1 MGRRKRTSTAE
12 DFMDIVAMLP
22 WWAGVGLAVLS
33 YLLFAS
39 LAARGAP
46 AMTPSQMG
54 AAVAGTLISTVSQL
68 LKYVVPLLCL
78 AGAGMSAYR
87 RAERTKLL
95 ATATDGDTSL
105 EVSRMTWQQ
114 FELLVGEAFRSQGYG
129 VAELG
134 GAGPDGGVDL
144 VLTKNGS
151 RYLVQCKQW
160 QAFKV
165 GVSVVREL
173 FGVMTAQ
180 RAAGGFLVTSGRLT
194 KEAQAFAAGK
204 NITLIDGDRLAKFL
218 RSGQAGRP
226 LAPNMDRD
234 ILNTLQP
241 ASTAAQPA
249 PPLATADASG
259 RPAAEKV
266 PPCPRCGK
274 HMVRRMARQGSN
286 AGSAF
291 WGCSAYPECRG
302 TQPIELRS

>member
-1 MGRRKRTSTAE
+1 
-12 DFMDIVAMLP
+12 MDIVAMLP

-39 LAARGAP
+39 LAARGVP
-46 AMTPSQMG
+46 AMTPTQMG

-68 LKYVVPLLCL
+68 LKYFVPLLCL

-95 ATATDGDTSL
+95 ATATGGDTSL

-114 FELLVGEAFRSQGYG
+114 FELLVGEAFRSQGYC

-144 VLTKNGS
+144 VLTKNGA

-160 QAFKV
+160 RAFKV

-173 FGVMTAQ
+173 FGVMAAQ
-180 RAAGGFLVTSGRLT
+180 RAEGGFLVTSGRLT
-194 KEAQAFAAGK
+194 EEAKAFAAGK
-204 NITLIDGDRLAKFL
+204 NITLIDGERLAKFL
-218 RSGQAGRP
+218 RSGQV
-226 LAPNMDRD
+226 
-234 ILNTLQP
+234 
-241 ASTAAQPA
+241 
-249 PPLATADASG
+249 G
-259 RPAAEKV
+259 RPAAPNPYRNSVSTLQPVAATAEEAAAQPTAAKNNGRATAETV
-266 PPCPRCGK
+266 PFCPRCSK
-274 HMVRRMARQGSN
+274 PMVRRMARQGAN